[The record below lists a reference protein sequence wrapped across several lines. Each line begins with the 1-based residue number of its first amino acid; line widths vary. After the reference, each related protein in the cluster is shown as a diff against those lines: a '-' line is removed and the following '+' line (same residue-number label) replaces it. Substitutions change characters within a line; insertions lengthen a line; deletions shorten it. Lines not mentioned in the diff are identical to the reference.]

1 MNLIKNNKKQIF
13 VAMSGGVDS
22 SVVAAILKKQGHKV
36 IGVYM
41 KNWSGESMGIE
52 YNCPWEEDM
61 LILEKV
67 CDKLKIELRSY
78 NFEKEYESEV
88 INYFFEEYR
97 KGRTPNPDVVCNS
110 QIKFG
115 SFLERAIEE
124 GAELIATGHYARIM
138 QNSNEDFEL
147 HKGIDKAKDQS
158 YFLHRLDQYQLS
170 KTLFP
175 IGNFTKKIV
184 REMAEEFGLQNAK
197 RKDSQGICFVG
208 KVNVRK
214 LLEQTIK
221 PRVGDIVDVDTGTI
235 LGKHNGIYYYTIG
248 QREGLGIG
256 GSDKPYFVSGKSLEK
271 NILFVAKGEDN
282 PSLFT
287 KRFAFENMH
296 SIIPNE
302 IEPGME
308 CQVSVRYRQEPQKAK
323 LIKLD
328 LNKAEGVW
336 QCEFDAPVRG
346 VAEGQS
352 GVVYIKDRCLGG
364 GVISKVLD

>member
-36 IGVYM
+36 VGVYM
-41 KNWSGESMGIE
+41 KNWSGEKMNLS
-52 YNCPWEEDM
+52 YDCPWKEDM

-97 KGRTPNPDVVCNS
+97 KGRTPNPDVICNS

-115 SFLERAIEE
+115 SFLNRALQE
-124 GAELIATGHYARIM
+124 GADLIATGHYARVIK
-138 QNSNEDFEL
+138 NSEGDFEL
-147 HKGIDKAKDQS
+147 HKGIDNNKDQS
-158 YFLHRLDQYQLS
+158 YFLHRLDQRQLS
-170 KTLFP
+170 RTLFP
-175 IGNFTKKIV
+175 VGGFTKKIV
-184 REMAEEFGLQNAK
+184 REMAEEFGLSNAK

-221 PRVGDIVDVDTGTI
+221 PRVGDIVDVDS
-235 LGKHNGIYYYTIG
+235 GKVVGMHNGIYYYTIG
-248 QREGLGIG
+248 QREGLRIG
-256 GSDKPYFVSGKSLEK
+256 GSDKPYFVSDKNLEE

-282 PSLFT
+282 LALFS

-302 IEPGME
+302 IKAGME
-308 CQVSVRYRQEPQKAK
+308 CEVSVRYRQEPQKAT
-323 LIKLD
+323 LTNLHS
-328 LNKAEGVW
+328 EW
-336 QCEFDAPVRG
+336 YCEFENPVQG

-352 GVVYIKDRCLGG
+352 GVLYIDDKCLGG
-364 GVISKVLD
+364 GVIGKIQNHMFN